1 MESAPAA
8 NASSSR
14 PSRGSRG
21 GRGGRG
27 GARGGRKGAPGA
39 DSGDKDWTPVT
50 KLGRLVKDGK
60 IASMD
65 EIYRHSLPVKE
76 FQIIDHF
83 FGKTLTDEVIKIMP
97 VQKQTKAGQRTRFK
111 AFVIIGDSVGHVGLG
126 VKCAKEVATAIRGAI
141 ILAKLS
147 IVPVRLGYWGNVIG
161 APHTVPAK
169 VSGKC
174 GSVRVRLVPAPR
186 GTGLVC
192 APTMKRF
199 LELAGIADIYTQ
211 SRGSTR
217 TLGNF
222 VKATLSAI
230 ASTHSFQSP
239 EMWSRENAI
248 GKSPFEEHSDHLARA
263 TLTASRRY

>member
-1 MESAPAA
+1 MEVSRQ
-8 NASSSR
+8 SGSDR
-14 PSRGSRG
+14 PSRGSSRGTRGGSRG
-21 GRGGRG
+21 GRGGNPG
-27 GARGGRKGAPGA
+27 GPKRAGGK
-39 DSGDKDWTPVT
+39 DDDKDWVPVT

-60 IASMD
+60 ITSMD
-65 EIYRHSLPVKE
+65 EIYRFSLPVKE
-76 FQIIDHF
+76 YQIIDHF
-83 FGKTLTDEVIKIMP
+83 FPKLTDEVVKIMP

-126 VKCAKEVATAIRGAI
+126 VKCSKEVATAIRGAI

-147 IVPVRLGYWGNVIG
+147 IIPVRLGYWGNIIG

-192 APTMKRF
+192 APTLKRF
-199 LELAGIADIYTQ
+199 LELAGISDVYTQ
-211 SRGSTR
+211 SRGRTR

-222 VKATLSAI
+222 VKATLEAI
-230 ASTHSFQSP
+230 ASTHAFVSP
-239 EMWSRENAI
+239 DMWNETLLTQ
-248 GKSPFEEHSDHLARA
+248 SPFEEHSEYL
-263 TLTASRRY
+263 SRVPTRRF